1 MSLMRTA
8 LVVFFLLPY
17 SILASLLGYPI
28 ARALGSPALLY
39 ALGQF
44 GARTACR
51 LAGVRVT
58 FEGLENLRD
67 HRNVVVMPNH
77 VSHLD
82 AAILFGLVP
91 VPFKAVVKTE
101 LYKFPFVHYC
111 LRYAGFIEV
120 DRRDPGRSKAAI
132 ARAVAS
138 LQAGNCFI
146 IFPEGTRSRT
156 GELGDFKKGG
166 FVVAIAARSRVVPVA
181 VQGAERLMPRGRF
194 LIQPGAVRVRVLDPV
209 DAASYSYEDRLRLL
223 GEDHGR
229 IAAALAG

>member
-8 LVVFFLLPY
+8 LVVLFLLPY

-58 FEGLENLRD
+58 F
-67 HRNVVVMPNH
+67 V
-77 VSHLD
+77 
-82 AAILFGLVP
+82 
-91 VPFKAVVKTE
+91 
-101 LYKFPFVHYC
+101 YKFPFVHYC

-223 GEDHGR
+223 GEVHGR

>member
-8 LVVFFLLPY
+8 LVVLFLLPY

-28 ARALGSPALLY
+28 ARALGSPTLLY

-58 FEGLENLRD
+58 
-67 HRNVVVMPNH
+67 
-77 VSHLD
+77 
-82 AAILFGLVP
+82 
-91 VPFKAVVKTE
+91 FKAVVKTE

-223 GEDHGR
+223 GEVHGR